1 MVSAGSVYKQRVL
14 STDFEKTIAWA
25 PTPPT
30 RRGPEV
36 SHSSL
41 SYSSVCMIPFFEAQV
56 RGKKT
61 RSARVF
67 PGAGVQDSVRT
78 PLAAVPIG
86 PDLGYFYIKNPPSLA
101 VLLSWI

>member
-1 MVSAGSVYKQRVL
+1 MSKQFHL
-14 STDFEKTIAWA
+14 SETIKGCCVANSFLC
-25 PTPPT
+25 T
-30 RRGPEV
+30 
-36 SHSSL
+36 
-41 SYSSVCMIPFFEAQV
+41 IPFFAAQV

-67 PGAGVQDSVRT
+67 RGAGVQDSVRM